1 MKKFI
6 LVNWFKLLVLILLVM
21 IYSKIDGVKE
31 NTFYTADMVDV
42 SASRIVDSL
51 ERVENG
57 IDSIY
62 RSQ

>member
-6 LVNWFKLLVLILLVM
+6 FVNWFKLSVLMLLVM
-21 IYSKIDGVKE
+21 IYSEMDGIKE
-31 NTFYTADMVDV
+31 NTFYTADMVDA
-42 SASRIVDSL
+42 SATRIVNSL

>member
-6 LVNWFKLLVLILLVM
+6 FVNWFKLSVVILLVM
-21 IYSKIDGVKE
+21 IYSKMDGVKE
-31 NTFYTADMVDV
+31 NTFYTADMVDAG
-42 SASRIVDSL
+42 ASRIVNSL

>member
-6 LVNWFKLLVLILLVM
+6 LVNWFKLAVLILLVM
-21 IYSKIDGVKE
+21 IYSKLDGIKE
-31 NTFYTADMVDV
+31 NTFYTADMVDA
-42 SASRIVDSL
+42 SATRVVNSL

>member
-6 LVNWFKLLVLILLVM
+6 IVNWFKLLVLILLVM
-21 IYSKIDGVKE
+21 IYSKMDGVKE
-31 NTFYTADMVDV
+31 NTFYTADIVDA
-42 SASRIVDSL
+42 SASRIVNSL